1 MTIGNAGVILGVAAQ
16 ITGDDAY
23 RQAAE
28 DDLNYLLGKNATGY
42 CFVTGYGTLCPQ
54 NPHHR
59 PSMAKK
65 QAMKGMLVG
74 GVNSAKEDSA
84 AKAYLAG
91 MPSAKCYVDHS
102 ESYSTNEVTTYWN
115 SPLIYLLALAQ
126 TEEIPEPA
134 KGDVNLDGEINL
146 ADAVALQKYLIYAET
161 LTQDQWQQADLT
173 EDNVVNGT
181 DLALLRGNLAIS

>member
-1 MTIGNAGVILGVAAQ
+1 
-16 ITGDDAY
+16 
-23 RQAAE
+23 
-28 DDLNYLLGKNATGY
+28 
-42 CFVTGYGTLCPQ
+42 
-54 NPHHR
+54 
-59 PSMAKK
+59 MAKK

-146 ADAVALQKYLIYAET
+146 ADAVALQKYLLGET
-161 LTQDQWQQADLT
+161 TITQEQWRQSDLT
-173 EDNVVNGT
+173 VDDAINGI
-181 DLALLRGNLAIS
+181 DLALLRSNLAIS

>member
-16 ITGDDAY
+16 ITGDDDY
-23 RQAAE
+23 QQTAE
-28 DDLNYLLGKNATGY
+28 DNLNYLLGKNATGY
-42 CFVTGYGTLCPQ
+42 CFVTGYGTLSPQ

-146 ADAVALQKYLIYAET
+146 ADAVALQKYLLGET
-161 LTQDQWQQADLT
+161 TITQEQWRQSDLT
-173 EDNVVNGT
+173 VDDAINGI
-181 DLALLRGNLAIS
+181 DLALLRSNLAIS

>member
-1 MTIGNAGVILGVAAQ
+1 
-16 ITGDDAY
+16 
-23 RQAAE
+23 
-28 DDLNYLLGKNATGY
+28 
-42 CFVTGYGTLCPQ
+42 
-54 NPHHR
+54 
-59 PSMAKK
+59 MAKK

-126 TEEIPEPA
+126 TEEVPEPA

-146 ADAVALQKYLIYAET
+146 ADAVALQKYLIHAET
-161 LTQDQWQQADLT
+161 LTQDQWQQAELS
-173 EDNVVNGT
+173 EDNVVNGI
-181 DLALLRGNLAIS
+181 DLVMLRSKLTIS

>member
-1 MTIGNAGVILGVAAQ
+1 
-16 ITGDDAY
+16 
-23 RQAAE
+23 
-28 DDLNYLLGKNATGY
+28 
-42 CFVTGYGTLCPQ
+42 
-54 NPHHR
+54 
-59 PSMAKK
+59 
-65 QAMKGMLVG
+65 MKGMLVG

-134 KGDVNLDGEINL
+134 KGDVNLDAGSVAAGRLDRRQCGQWHRSGIAPRQSGDLLTDTINHTSK
-146 ADAVALQKYLIYAET
+146 QYK
-161 LTQDQWQQADLT
+161 QH
-173 EDNVVNGT
+173 
-181 DLALLRGNLAIS
+181 